1 MRLKVRYIGR
11 ANELFGSSEKEEL
24 LYLPEKACYKDAIQ
38 ALREK
43 FLARNKDKVD
53 FLNEVILLTKE
64 GRILKNIENQ
74 PIATDEILVGY
85 LIAGG

>member
-1 MRLKVRYIGR
+1 MKIKVRYIGK
-11 ANELFGSSEKEEL
+11 ANELFGLNEKEEF
-24 LYLPEKACYKDAIQ
+24 LYLPENAFYKDAIQ

-43 FLARNKDKVD
+43 FLAKNKDKVD

-64 GRILKNIENQ
+64 GRILKNIENE
-74 PIATDEILVGY
+74 PISTDEIIVGY